1 MLHSLDMKNASP
13 NFIIDIE
20 SIHCNC
26 SRSSSQICQLTDL
39 CVEVMKLLSVDP
51 QNYCHAPREGIRS
64 IMEKIDFIR
73 MGTTVATNFLLER
86 KDERMAL
93 ALTEGWR
100 DPLGNQSRPK
110 MLDLNCTYAYVSVR
124 QELKS
129 FQSDV
134 SNIDINSLFMQSD
147 GGLTPIDK
155 LRNVDIGASNSSN

>member
-1 MLHSLDMKNASP
+1 MG
-13 NFIIDIE
+13 ITWITI
-20 SIHCNC
+20 

-110 MLDLNCTYAYVSVR
+110 MLDL
-124 QELKS
+124 
-129 FQSDV
+129 
-134 SNIDINSLFMQSD
+134 LF
-147 GGLTPIDK
+147 
-155 LRNVDIGASNSSN
+155 RV

>member
-20 SIHCNC
+20 SIHCKC

-51 QNYCHAPREGIRS
+51 QNYCDAPREGIRS

-73 MGTTVATNFLLER
+73 MGTTVATNFLLKR

-110 MLDLNCTYAYVSVR
+110 MLDLLLQGRDLTQRMKRYVTMNTRITVVQQNRGQYDLR
-124 QELKS
+124 QFL
-129 FQSDV
+129 
-134 SNIDINSLFMQSD
+134 
-147 GGLTPIDK
+147 
-155 LRNVDIGASNSSN
+155 

>member
-20 SIHCNC
+20 SIHCKC

-51 QNYCHAPREGIRS
+51 QNYCDAPREGIRS

-73 MGTTVATNFLLER
+73 MGTTVATSFLLER

-93 ALTEGWR
+93 ALTESWR

-110 MLDLNCTYAYVSVR
+110 MLDLLLQGRDLTQRMKRYVTMNTRITVVQQNRGQYDLR
-124 QELKS
+124 QFL
-129 FQSDV
+129 
-134 SNIDINSLFMQSD
+134 
-147 GGLTPIDK
+147 
-155 LRNVDIGASNSSN
+155 

>member
-20 SIHCNC
+20 SIHCKC

-51 QNYCHAPREGIRS
+51 QNYCDAPREGIRS

-110 MLDLNCTYAYVSVR
+110 MLDLVSLLTLMFPVDNAVVFSYYLLNCTYAYVSVR
-124 QELKS
+124 QELK
-129 FQSDV
+129 
-134 SNIDINSLFMQSD
+134 
-147 GGLTPIDK
+147 
-155 LRNVDIGASNSSN
+155 

>member
-110 MLDLNCTYAYVSVR
+110 MLDL
-124 QELKS
+124 
-129 FQSDV
+129 
-134 SNIDINSLFMQSD
+134 LF
-147 GGLTPIDK
+147 
-155 LRNVDIGASNSSN
+155 RV